1 MRHEI
6 FKVCRRWRALHSTI
20 QILQAQ
26 KNRGE
31 KIHSPPGLKLLIGT
45 TKELRSRYRD
55 IGKLVFL
62 FLRGRLFLGGLLSFF
77 LSCHID

>member
-1 MRHEI
+1 MKFEWARTLVRRCI
-6 FKVCRRWRALHSTI
+6 QPFKFFARK
-20 QILQAQ
+20 

-31 KIHSPPGLKLLIGT
+31 KIHSLPGLKLLIGT

-55 IGKLVFL
+55 IWKLVFL

>member
-1 MRHEI
+1 MR
-6 FKVCRRWRALHSTI
+6 K
-20 QILQAQ
+20 

-31 KIHSPPGLKLLIGT
+31 NIHPLPGLKLLIGT

-55 IGKLVFL
+55 IWKLVFL